1 MQAKKSEVRD
11 ELVNVRGQKVPQV
24 DPATKPLKLR
34 NRVKELEKMHANSGL
49 EQLRERKIRRRD

>member
-49 EQLRERKIRRRD
+49 EQLRERRIRRRD

>member
-11 ELVNVRGQKVPQV
+11 ELVNVRGQRVPQV
-24 DPATKPLKLR
+24 DPATKPLRLR

-49 EQLRERKIRRRD
+49 EQLRERRIRRRD

>member
-11 ELVNVRGQKVPQV
+11 ELVNVRGQRVPQV

-34 NRVKELEKMHANSGL
+34 NRVKELEKMHASSGL

>member
-34 NRVKELEKMHANSGL
+34 NRVKELEKMHASSGL
-49 EQLRERKIRRRD
+49 EQLRERRIRRRD

>member
-11 ELVNVRGQKVPQV
+11 ELVNVRGQRVPQV

-34 NRVKELEKMHANSGL
+34 NRVKELEKMHASSGL
-49 EQLRERKIRRRD
+49 EQLRERRIRRRD